1 MNDTIFLKDLAV
13 GKSGTV
19 TSLRNT
25 GAMRRRMLDIGLTEN
40 AVVTCVGRSPAGNP
54 AAYWIRG
61 AVIALRKQ
69 DAADVMIIPQNGGGL
84 CATDNTTL

>member
-1 MNDTIFLKDLAV
+1 MNDTMSLKDLAI
-13 GKSGTV
+13 GNSGTV
-19 TSLRNT
+19 KSLHCT

-61 AVIALRKQ
+61 AIIALRRQ
-69 DAADVMIIPQNGGGL
+69 DAAQVMIIPQNGGGL
-84 CATDNTTL
+84 CATNNTSL